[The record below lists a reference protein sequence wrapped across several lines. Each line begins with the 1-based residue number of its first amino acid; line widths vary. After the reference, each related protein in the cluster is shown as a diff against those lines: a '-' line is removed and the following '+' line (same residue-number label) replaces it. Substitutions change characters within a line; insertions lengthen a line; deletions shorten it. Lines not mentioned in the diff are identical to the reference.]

1 MVQLDQNGMYMS
13 LSVRDNG
20 VGIKAEEMDK
30 IFDEFYRIKNEDTV
44 DIPGTGL
51 GLSLVKR
58 LVELH
63 QGRIEAHST
72 PGSGSVFT
80 VKIPLS

>member
-1 MVQLDQNGMYMS
+1 MRVGRNGMYAAV
-13 LSVRDNG
+13 SVKDTG
-20 VGIKAEEMDK
+20 VGIKAEEMEK
-30 IFDEFYRIKNEDTV
+30 IFDEFYRVKNEDTV

-63 QGRIEAHST
+63 QGLVEAEST

-80 VKIPLS
+80 VKIPLA